1 VTVMRAADHRRMPWA
16 NGGGVTS
23 EIAVSPEDAD
33 MHAFDWRVSMADIS
47 HSGPFSSLPGV
58 DRVLLL
64 IEGEGMSLTIDG
76 ARVEVTSDEPVRF
89 RGESEVEGWLDEGPT
104 RDLNLMTRRG
114 RCRGDMYLVGG
125 PTLSVEPAVDATQ
138 LIVVLGG
145 KWAIAGDSLALGDCV
160 IVDAPLVLNGN
171 GRLAVV
177 TITAE

>member
-1 VTVMRAADHRRMPWA
+1 MTVLRAADHRRMPWA

-33 MHAFDWRVSMADIS
+33 MHAFDWRVSMADIA

-58 DRVLLL
+58 DRILLL

-76 ARVEVTSDEPVRF
+76 ASVEVTSDEPVTF
-89 RGESEVEGWLDEGPT
+89 RGESVVEGWLDEGPT

-114 RCRGDMYLVGG
+114 RCRGDMYLATDPIVN
-125 PTLSVEPAVDATQ
+125 VELLADATQ
-138 LIVVLGG
+138 LVVVVAGE
-145 KWAIAGDSLALGDCV
+145 WAVAGESFSIGDCV
-160 IVDAPLVLNGN
+160 IVDEPLVLNGN

-177 TITAE
+177 TVTPE